1 MQVKQLTKPAK
12 PASVIPGTAPAK
24 PAAKEGPMS
33 YQQGF
38 ATSGSL

>member
-1 MQVKQLTKPAK
+1 MRLKHKPELVKPAK
-12 PASVIPGTAPAK
+12 GDPVTVTPKTTS
-24 PAAKEGPMS
+24 KEGPMS